1 MFPLYKIINGDPR
14 HSDHRPII
22 AELNE
27 QAMWESGERVTSM
40 FRFEARWLHEE
51 QCEEIVMEAWDQA
64 FVEGAFTVGEALNR
78 VGCKLLD
85 WDREV
90 LGELKH
96 RIKRAKKDLEECR
109 RGPLNQRQVSREHML
124 RYKLNR
130 LEDQHSVYWQQRAH
144 VNWLKKGDR
153 NTGFF
158 MHMPRRGKK
167 QIV

>member
-1 MFPLYKIINGDPR
+1 
-14 HSDHRPII
+14 
-22 AELNE
+22 
-27 QAMWESGERVTSM
+27 M